1 MPDQPAPING
11 VDVGTLYATINL
23 INEQPDLGKFQF
35 RARNRWIDGAHNR
48 TTITNFF
55 GAGQDMDHTQP
66 HQIDAGEPAVL
77 IGTDT
82 GANPAEAA
90 LHALAAC
97 LTTTVVYS
105 ASARGVKLTEVESTL
120 EGNCDVQGALGLSDA
135 VPNGFQDI
143 TVSFRVKGDAPRET
157 LRDIVEKAPQRSF
170 VFDTISRGIPVSVEL
185 ADD

>member
-82 GANPAEAA
+82 GPTRRRRRCTPWP
-90 LHALAAC
+90 HA
-97 LTTTVVYS
+97 
-105 ASARGVKLTEVESTL
+105 
-120 EGNCDVQGALGLSDA
+120 
-135 VPNGFQDI
+135 
-143 TVSFRVKGDAPRET
+143 
-157 LRDIVEKAPQRSF
+157 
-170 VFDTISRGIPVSVEL
+170 
-185 ADD
+185 